1 MSGGDLKTAL
11 HGADIERPLVVDLDD
26 AAAIDAALTGGKAA
40 ALARGRTAG
49 LASLPGVVLTTAFSD
64 AIDAGGDVASHAAVR
79 ETFERAGGDH
89 TALVARSSSVVED
102 MASSSMA
109 GQFDSIIGVRGF
121 DAFVAAVTA
130 VLDSRQRAGAAE
142 HPIAVLVQPLIE
154 PAYGG
159 VMFGIDPVTGRTD
172 RRVVS
177 AVRGA
182 PGAAGQRRGPRL
194 PLPAGT
200 VERQGVGVRRQ
211 RRPTARIGR
220 PAATGR
226 AVRQGGVRLRRRRR
240 TSSGRS
246 PTTSSCGCCSRAR

>member
-1 MSGGDLKTAL
+1 MTGGDLRTTLDDAP
-11 HGADIERPLVVDLDD
+11 IERPLVVDLDD
-26 AAAIDAALTGGKAA
+26 VAAIDAALTGGKAA

-49 LASLPGVVLTTAFSD
+49 LASLPGVVLTTVFSD
-64 AIDAGGDVASHAAVR
+64 AIDAGGEVASHAAVR
-79 ETFERAGGDH
+79 ETFERVGGDH
-89 TALVARSSSVVED
+89 KALVARSSSVVED

-121 DAFVAAVTA
+121 DDFVAAVTA

-182 PGAAGQRRGPRL
+182 PGAAR
-194 PLPAGT
+194 
-200 VERQGVGVRRQ
+200 ER
-211 RRPTARIGR
+211 
-220 PAATGR
+220 
-226 AVRQGGVRLRRRRR
+226 
-240 TSSGRS
+240 
-246 PTTSSCGCCSRAR
+246 